1 MPDANT
7 VAIGALAN
15 DGNGSSS
22 GHVRIYSLPAS
33 GPSYTYLWSTGD
45 TTASITA
52 NPSQTTTYY
61 CTVSDGIGSCTDSV
75 TIDVRAAA
83 SLDSIAGFNVNK
95 GVYVAYFSPI
105 SGLNRLEYKSAD
117 ETVWQVK
124 DLNGAAATL
133 GYQRFNIVPRYNSR
147 VEVRLSSFINGAWEA
162 GCPSYIEVP
171 CKDMSIQI
179 VEQQQAFCAGDSSLV
194 RVGIAGGYGA
204 KSILWSNGATTKR
217 TYAQQGET
225 LTVSVTDA
233 AGCVLTDSITAST
246 LDVSTAPSNF
256 NVSRSGAQI
265 TGTWDAATMGPG
277 QVLIGYRMAFRLRNT
292 QNWTN
297 TALQP
302 TTSQTIDWTGSG
314 LPAGNYE
321 FVVFSGYNNNGTVT
335 NSNFSCKDVQGYN
348 GVGGKSDGGTSEGE
362 ALSLNVSIYPNP
374 TESIV
379 YVQAPEGS
387 RLRLLDVQGKTI
399 IQLTTEDLETMIDLS
414 AYAKGMYMLQV
425 KSEAGIATKRVV
437 KK

>member
-1 MPDANT
+1 
-7 VAIGALAN
+7 
-15 DGNGSSS
+15 
-22 GHVRIYSLPAS
+22 
-33 GPSYTYLWSTGD
+33 
-45 TTASITA
+45 
-52 NPSQTTTYY
+52 
-61 CTVSDGIGSCTDSV
+61 
-75 TIDVRAAA
+75 
-83 SLDSIAGFNVNK
+83 
-95 GVYVAYFSPI
+95 
-105 SGLNRLEYKSAD
+105 
-117 ETVWQVK
+117 
-124 DLNGAAATL
+124 
-133 GYQRFNIVPRYNSR
+133 
-147 VEVRLSSFINGAWEA
+147 
-162 GCPSYIEVP
+162 
-171 CKDMSIQI
+171 
-179 VEQQQAFCAGDSSLV
+179 
-194 RVGIAGGYGA
+194 
-204 KSILWSNGATTKR
+204 
-217 TYAQQGET
+217 
-225 LTVSVTDA
+225 
-233 AGCVLTDSITAST
+233 
-246 LDVSTAPSNF
+246 
-256 NVSRSGAQI
+256 
-265 TGTWDAATMGPG
+265 MGPG

-321 FVVFSGYNNNGTVT
+321 FVVFSRYNNNGTVT

-387 RLRLLDVQGKTI
+387 RLILLDIQGKTI
-399 IQLTTEDLETMIDLS
+399 TTLTTEEIETPIDLS